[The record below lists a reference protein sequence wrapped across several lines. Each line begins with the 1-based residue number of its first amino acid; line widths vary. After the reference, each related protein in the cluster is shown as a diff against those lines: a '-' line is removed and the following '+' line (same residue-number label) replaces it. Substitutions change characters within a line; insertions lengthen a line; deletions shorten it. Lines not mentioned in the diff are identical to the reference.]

1 MWNLFELAVNLFQA
15 VMMLLFIKSR
25 LHIIRHCWYADVLF
39 VMLVTGF
46 FSSYNFAK
54 LPISDLVVFG
64 IPLVY
69 ALLMAD
75 EKWYLSVFWSL
86 MLGLIFASGT
96 SLTLHIFMCI
106 PETGYHVIMK
116 NTFSRI
122 VFVLA
127 TNVVL
132 ALFLFSV
139 SRMKVGASAPT
150 WPALLLLVAMNM
162 TLFVVEEAIYTLQME
177 LVKTYGE
184 INNIPFFI
192 AYVGV
197 LLCIAFS
204 ILLFHKIAQDAER
217 ENHYK
222 LEVSTMA
229 HSQQHLCELK
239 RMYADLQTQRHDF
252 KQHCQVLEEMIALGG
267 NEKAAS
273 YLKEYKEQ
281 QADQAIF
288 LTGCIAVDALL
299 TAKSLTMRKHG
310 LTFTY
315 TAYPLTELPVSEVD
329 FCSIVG
335 NLLDNA
341 IEGTLRIKDFKSIV
355 PIHLTFS
362 RSWDMFYIFC
372 TNSCDPNTIHKKK
385 NGWLSSKEK
394 EGLSGTHAIGIR
406 NITKIAQT
414 AEGRCSFSV
423 ESNIF
428 HAKVVLP
435 YPMQKGE

>member
-1 MWNLFELAVNLFQA
+1 M
-15 VMMLLFIKSR
+15 
-25 LHIIRHCWYADVLF
+25 
-39 VMLVTGF
+39 
-46 FSSYNFAK
+46 
-54 LPISDLVVFG
+54 
-64 IPLVY
+64 
-69 ALLMAD
+69 
-75 EKWYLSVFWSL
+75 
-86 MLGLIFASGT
+86 
-96 SLTLHIFMCI
+96 
-106 PETGYHVIMK
+106 
-116 NTFSRI
+116 
-122 VFVLA
+122 
-127 TNVVL
+127 
-132 ALFLFSV
+132 
-139 SRMKVGASAPT
+139 
-150 WPALLLLVAMNM
+150 
-162 TLFVVEEAIYTLQME
+162 
-177 LVKTYGE
+177 
-184 INNIPFFI
+184 
-192 AYVGV
+192 

-341 IEGTLRIKDFKSIV
+341 IEGTLRIKVSKASFRSILRF
-355 PIHLTFS
+355 P
-362 RSWDMFYIFC
+362 RWDMFYIFC
-372 TNSCDPNTIHKKK
+372 TNSATLIRFTKRRTAGFPPKKK
-385 NGWLSSKEK
+385 RAFQAL
-394 EGLSGTHAIGIR
+394 HAIGIR